1 MNYKEILENNIKIV
15 KYYGTRKQMTI
26 WIEEMSELTKVICK
40 WNRKYEELE
49 GDLTPKLLSEFQEE
63 IADVTICLDQL
74 QYAIGY
80 KEDDLMKEY
89 KYKIERQLKRIEE
102 NEKKN

>member
-63 IADVTICLDQL
+63 IADVMVMLEQFKLYYDISSEEITNIFWN
-74 QYAIGY
+74 
-80 KEDDLMKEY
+80 KV
-89 KYKIERQLKRIEE
+89 ERQLKRIEE
-102 NEKKN
+102 GK